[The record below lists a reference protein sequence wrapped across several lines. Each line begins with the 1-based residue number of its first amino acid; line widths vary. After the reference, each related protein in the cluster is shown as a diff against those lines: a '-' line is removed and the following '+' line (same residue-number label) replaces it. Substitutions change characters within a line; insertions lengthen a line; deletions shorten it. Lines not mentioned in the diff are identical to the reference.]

1 MKFNNKTN
9 QSNKRRNQSNQSNQS
24 INQKKLRMGL
34 SIGLASGII
43 WGTISLAAYYL
54 QFTDI
59 GPSIYAKP
67 LLNPEY
73 VLKWQGHLIGLLF
86 YIFFSIIVSLIYAFL
101 LSRFNSPW
109 VGIAYGVVLWVG
121 VFIVLNPMFD
131 LTKKVTELG
140 VNTISVMLS
149 LYILAGL
156 FIGYSLSVEF
166 NNEDM
171 EK

>member
-1 MKFNNKTN
+1 MKSDNKTN
-9 QSNKRRNQSNQSNQS
+9 QNNQNNQNNQSNQS

-43 WGTISLAAYYL
+43 WGAISLAAYYL

-67 LLNPEY
+67 LLNPDY

-109 VGIAYGVVLWVG
+109 VGIFYGAALWG
-121 VFIVLNPMFD
+121 FVFIVLNPLFN
-131 LTKKVTELG
+131 LTKKITELG
-140 VNTISVMLS
+140 INTISVMLCI
-149 LYILAGL
+149 YILAGL

>member
-1 MKFNNKTN
+1 MKEK
-9 QSNKRRNQSNQSNQS
+9 SKSNQN
-24 INQKKLRMGL
+24 INQKKLRMGV

-67 LLNPEY
+67 LLNSDY

-86 YIFFSIIVSLIYAFL
+86 YIIFSILISLAYAFL

-109 VGIAYGVVLWVG
+109 IGIFYGVALWG
-121 VFIVLNPMFD
+121 LVFILLNPLLD
-131 LTKKVTELG
+131 LTKKITELG
-140 VNTISVMLS
+140 ANTNSVMLC

-156 FIGYSLSVEF
+156 FIGYSLSIEF

>member
-1 MKFNNKTN
+1 MKEKNK
-9 QSNKRRNQSNQSNQS
+9 SNQS

-34 SIGLASGII
+34 SIGLASGVI
-43 WGTISLAAYYL
+43 WGTISLVAYYL

-67 LLNPEY
+67 LLNPDY
-73 VLKWQGHLIGLLF
+73 VLRWQGHLIGVLL
-86 YIFFSIIVSLIYAFL
+86 YIVFSIIISLIYAFL

-109 VGIAYGVVLWVG
+109 VGIFYGVALWG
-121 VFIVLNPMFD
+121 FVFILLNPLLD
-131 LTKKVTELG
+131 LTKKITELG
-140 VNTISVMLS
+140 ANTISVMLC

-156 FIGYSLSVEF
+156 FIGYSLSIEF
-166 NNEDM
+166 NNDDT